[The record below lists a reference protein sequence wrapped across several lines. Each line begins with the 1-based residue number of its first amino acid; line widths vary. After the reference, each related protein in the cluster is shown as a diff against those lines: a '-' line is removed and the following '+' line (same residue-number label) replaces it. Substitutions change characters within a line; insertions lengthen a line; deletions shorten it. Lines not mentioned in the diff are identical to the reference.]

1 MGPVTQTHFGEWAS
15 ASRTFVAITDLM
27 AVVQREVDMFFVLIF
42 ESMHACS
49 NSYFMPAEVDCSY
62 FLAGMTS
69 PPDDCRVVEMAHL
82 DTLGYGGELVSA
94 PECLRNGARTLFH
107 FFNAALT

>member
-62 FLAGMTS
+62 VNAVRAS
-69 PPDDCRVVEMAHL
+69 PPDVVMARVVAL
-82 DTLGYGGELVSA
+82 CATAASRRPSRPACATVKA
-94 PECLRNGARTLFH
+94 PFTACSV
-107 FFNAALT
+107 